1 MNTNPPPPPDYAET
15 FRVRGNEVDYHGRGT
30 CAALANWMME
40 AAGVHAEL
48 LGISMA
54 SLHAANLGWVL
65 SRMIIDCEEMP
76 QSEEKARLR
85 TWPSRLERLQFRRD
99 FRLSVPDGCARA
111 GRTLANAVTFWVIM
125 DMNSRRLTRMPPAYA
140 AMLDGEP
147 ELALD
152 AEKAPEKSVLSR
164 LTLPLPHVAE
174 TGPGSLAQPAELE
187 ELGGARLAGEARIL
201 TRRADLD
208 VNRHVNTVRYV
219 EWIAESAPQSLWEN
233 YRLRRL
239 EVLFRS
245 EMSGG
250 TAISR
255 CAAVK
260 PPEIQPEVQPE
271 VQADERAFVV
281 SIHTPSNGNNGGDG
295 AEREVLRAL
304 ACWSPVRKS

>member
-1 MNTNPPPPPDYAET
+1 MSTTPPPPPDYAET

-40 AAGVHAEL
+40 AAGVHADL

-65 SRMIIDCEEMP
+65 ARMVIDCDDMP
-76 QSEEKARLR
+76 RSEEKVRLR

-99 FRLSVPDGCARA
+99 FRLSALD

-147 ELALD
+147 ELAM
-152 AEKAPEKSVLSR
+152 ETEKSVLSR
-164 LTLPLPHVAE
+164 LTLPLPHLAGS
-174 TGPGSLAQPAELE
+174 GPGSLAQPVAPED
-187 ELGGARLAGEARIL
+187 LGGARLAGEARIL

-219 EWIAESAPQSLWEN
+219 EWIAESVPQTLWEN
-233 YRLRRL
+233 YRLRHL

-245 EMSGG
+245 EMSDG

-260 PPEIQPEVQPE
+260 LPEARPEV
-271 VQADERAFVV
+271 RAGECALMV
-281 SIHTPSNGNNGGDG
+281 SIHTTGNGSDDPG

-304 ACWSPVRKS
+304 TRWSPVPEIA